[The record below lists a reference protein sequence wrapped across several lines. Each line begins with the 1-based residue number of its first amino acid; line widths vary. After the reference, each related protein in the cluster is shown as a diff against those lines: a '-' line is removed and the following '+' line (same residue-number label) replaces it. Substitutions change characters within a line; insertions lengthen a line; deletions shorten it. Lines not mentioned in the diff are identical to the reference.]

1 MVGANRVYI
10 QITRIKDL
18 LCKAATAGNL
28 GGLTQSEAQ
37 EQTST
42 KPSYSEKLNPTQGQL
57 LRH

>member
-42 KPSYSEKLNPTQGQL
+42 KPSYSEKLNQTQGQ
-57 LRH
+57 